1 MQEDE
6 EIMISI
12 SDDRVMEAK
21 RKEIESWIENDVFE
35 EVEWEGQPMISVRWI
50 VTEKMKKEG
59 KKIKVRLVARDGS
72 NRGVTPPPPMLLTE
86 LVKS

>member
-50 VTEKMKKEG
+50 VTEKMKKKG
-59 KKIKVRLVARDGS
+59 RRLKLDLLHGVLRKNMMKI
-72 NRGVTPPPPMLLTE
+72 
-86 LVKS
+86 